1 MDSMIHLLLA
11 TVTFLAT
18 HFIPSTPL
26 RATIVRSAGERGY
39 LGLYVLV
46 AFATIGWMI
55 YAYNR
60 APVEPLWQ
68 GLRLLPALVLPFAFI
83 LVVCG
88 VLSRNPTAVAQEK
101 VLKAGEPAR
110 GILRVTRHP
119 VQWGIL
125 LWAAAHLLARGDL
138 KSVVFFGGFLAL
150 SALGMVLI
158 DSRKARTLGED
169 WKRFAG
175 ATSVL
180 PFAAIAQGRNRF
192 SAAEIGIRNPL
203 VGLALYVA
211 FLLLH
216 SWLFG
221 ARPY

>member
-1 MDSMIHLLLA
+1 MDPMIQLVVA
-11 TVTFLAT
+11 TGVFLVT
-18 HFIPSTPL
+18 HFVPSTPL
-26 RATIVRSAGERGY
+26 RAAIVRSTGERGY

-60 APVEPLWQ
+60 APVEPLWP
-68 GLRLLPALVLPFAFI
+68 GLRLLPALVMPFAFI
-83 LVVCG
+83 LVICG
-88 VLSRNPTAVAQEK
+88 VFSRNPTAVAQEK
-101 VLKAGEPAR
+101 VLKAEEPAR

-119 VQWGIL
+119 IQWGIL

-138 KSVVFFGGFLAL
+138 KSAIFFGGFFAL
-150 SALGMVLI
+150 SALGMALI
-158 DSRKARTLGED
+158 DSRKARTLGDD
-169 WKRFAG
+169 WKRFAD
-175 ATSVL
+175 ATSSL
-180 PFAAIAQGRNRF
+180 PFVAIAQGRNRF
-192 SAAEIGIRNPL
+192 NAAEIGIAKPL
-203 VGLALYVA
+203 IGLAVYVA

>member
-1 MDSMIHLLLA
+1 MDPITQLA
-11 TVTFLAT
+11 VATAIFLAT
-18 HFIPSTPL
+18 HFVPSTPL
-26 RATIVRSAGERGY
+26 RAAIVRSIGERAH

-46 AFATIGWMI
+46 ALATLGWMI

-68 GLRLLPALVLPFAFI
+68 GVRLLPALVMPFAFI
-83 LVVCG
+83 LLVCG
-88 VLSRNPTAVAQEK
+88 LLSRNPTAVAQEK
-101 VLKAGEPAR
+101 VLKAEEPAR

-119 VQWGIL
+119 VQWAIL

-138 KSVVFFGGFLAL
+138 KSVIFFGGLFAL

-158 DSRKARTLGED
+158 DSRKARTLGDD
-169 WKRFAG
+169 WKRFADV
-175 ATSVL
+175 TSNL
-180 PFAAIAQGRNRF
+180 PFVAIAQGRNRF
-192 SAAEIGIRNPL
+192 NAAEIGIAKPL
-203 VGLALYVA
+203 IGVAVYAA

-216 SWLFG
+216 PWLFG

>member
-1 MDSMIHLLLA
+1 MDPMIQLIVA
-11 TVTFLAT
+11 TGAFLVT
-18 HFIPSTPL
+18 HFVPSTPL
-26 RATIVRSAGERGY
+26 RAAIVRSTGERGY

-46 AFATIGWMI
+46 AFATLGWMI
-55 YAYNR
+55 FAYNR
-60 APVEPLWQ
+60 APLEPLWP
-68 GLRLLPALVLPFAFI
+68 GLRLLPAIVMPFAFI

-88 VLSRNPTAVAQEK
+88 ALSRNPTAVAQEK
-101 VLKAGEPAR
+101 VLKADEPAR

-138 KSVVFFGGFLAL
+138 KSAIFFGGIFAL
-150 SALGMVLI
+150 SGLGMVLI
-158 DSRKARTLGED
+158 DSRKARTLGDD
-169 WKRFAG
+169 WKRFADV
-175 ATSVL
+175 TSNL
-180 PFAAIAQGRNRF
+180 PFVAIAQGRNRF
-192 SAAEIGIRNPL
+192 DAAEIGVRNPAI
-203 VGLALYVA
+203 GLALYAA